1 VCPAQEQ
8 IRLLEIP
15 NLASKNMQHSR
26 RLSMKILVSIL
37 IAATTVLIPAAL
49 LPMFDSTPAQ
59 AQTKKS
65 TSKEYQIG
73 NLSFKAPSHWIDY
86 SDGMSGITLLNQ
98 KMLARGGGSAP
109 KNMIR
114 LNAVILSQDLETST
128 APHPRGME
136 TTILKTENLTIN
148 GKKAVRQY
156 TESDGAFPNA
166 VVTYVELDTEHT
178 IFVVVMYT
186 RTNPYAEKF
195 IEQINRS
202 LTTK

>member
-1 VCPAQEQ
+1 V
-8 IRLLEIP
+8 
-15 NLASKNMQHSR
+15 
-26 RLSMKILVSIL
+26 KILVSIM

-86 SDGMSGITLLNQ
+86 SSGMNGITLLNQ

-114 LNAVILSQDLETST
+114 LNAVVLSKGIETLT
-128 APHPRGME
+128 NRDPREME
-136 TTILKTENLTIN
+136 TTIIKTENLTIN
-148 GKKAVRQY
+148 GKKAIRQY
-156 TESDGAFPNA
+156 TESGVGAFPDA
-166 VVTYVELDTEHT
+166 VGTYVELDAEQTV
-178 IFVVVMYT
+178 FVVVLYT